1 MKNKKP
7 SGLTDMEI
15 FKLYYDFGNIKEIN
29 PTRLEVRC
37 RNLDYGVALANRL
50 INKHKLKLKVK
61 SDAEMA
67 AYNAF
72 EIIAS

>member
-1 MKNKKP
+1 M
-7 SGLTDMEI
+7 TDIEKFI
-15 FKLYYDFGNIKEIN
+15 ELYDFGNIKQIT
-29 PTRLEVRC
+29 PSRIDVRC
-37 RNLDYGVALANRL
+37 RNLEYGIAISNRI

-72 EIIAS
+72 EIVTS

>member
-1 MKNKKP
+1 MSDIEKFKKQ
-7 SGLTDMEI
+7 
-15 FKLYYDFGNIKEIN
+15 FDFGNIKEIN
-29 PTRLEVRC
+29 STRLEVRC

-67 AYNAF
+67 SYNAF
-72 EIIAS
+72 EIISKDGI